1 MFHLTVDVAELVLRA
16 ACVYVYLFVW
26 LRISGKKLV
35 GEMTPFDLVV
45 LLILSETTQN
55 ALVAD
60 DTSLLGMAISA
71 GALLAI
77 QHVVNYVSWRSRR
90 ARRFFDGVP
99 RILVRHGKTRAKA
112 MGKERITVDELLEA
126 LRENGITSISSVRVA
141 VLETDGQITVIK
153 AKD

>member
-1 MFHLTVDVAELVLRA
+1 MFHLTTGVGELVIRA
-16 ACVYVYLFVW
+16 AFVYVYLFIW
-26 LRISGKKLV
+26 LRFSGKKLV

-55 ALVAD
+55 AMIAD
-60 DTSLLGMAISA
+60 DSSLLGMAIAA
-71 GALLAI
+71 GTLLVI
-77 QHVVNYVSWRSRR
+77 QHIVNYLSWRSRR

-99 RILVRHGKTRAKA
+99 RILVRHGQTRREA
-112 MGKERITVDELLEA
+112 MGKERITAEDLLEA

-141 VLETDGQITVIK
+141 VLETDGKITIVK